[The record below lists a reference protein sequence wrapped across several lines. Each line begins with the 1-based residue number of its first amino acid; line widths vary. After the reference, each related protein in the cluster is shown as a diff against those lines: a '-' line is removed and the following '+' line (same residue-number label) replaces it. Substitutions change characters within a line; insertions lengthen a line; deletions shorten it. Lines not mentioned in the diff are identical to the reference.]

1 MRPQIVDP
9 ETTSVLLTSNVKYD
23 KKGTSKTGD
32 TLKTDIITAITN
44 YNATTLQKFDGVFRF
59 SKLTGLIDD
68 VDTSILSNITTINM
82 RKSFTPT
89 IASSTKYDIYFRN
102 AIYNPHSG
110 HVSVLSST
118 GFKVSGSNEEM
129 FLDDDSDGNVRRYY
143 LVSGVKTYANNTQG
157 TINYATGQVTLNS
170 LNVASISNIR
180 GSASNDI
187 EITVQPSSNDI
198 VPVRNQI
205 VEIDVSNSSI
215 TVEEDTFVGGSSEAG
230 VGYTTTTSR

>member
-1 MRPQIVDP
+1 
-9 ETTSVLLTSNVKYD
+9 
-23 KKGTSKTGD
+23 
-32 TLKTDIITAITN
+32 
-44 YNATTLQKFDGVFRF
+44 
-59 SKLTGLIDD
+59 
-68 VDTSILSNITTINM
+68 M